1 MKTAFIGAGSNLGQ
15 RERQLAQALEWIG
28 TEIGEVICESS
39 IYQTSPWGGIDQPD
53 YLNQVW
59 QIRTALGPFQ
69 LMAALL
75 ELEKRTNR
83 ERIQKWGARTL
94 DLDLLFYEDYR
105 IHTEELTL
113 PHPRLQDR
121 NFVLVPLAEIAPDW
135 RHPVLGKDI
144 RTLLQQSPD
153 QESVKRWEGAVAE

>member
-1 MKTAFIGAGSNLGQ
+1 MKTAFIGAGSNLGKRVQ
-15 RERQLAQALEWIG
+15 QLEQALHWIDA
-28 TEIGEVICESS
+28 EIGEVVRESS

-59 QIRTALGPFQ
+59 EIRTDKNPFQ
-69 LMAALL
+69 LMEALL

-105 IHTEELTL
+105 IQTEALTL
-113 PHPRLQDR
+113 PHPRLQFR
-121 NFVLVPLAEIAPDW
+121 NFVLVPMAEIAPDW
-135 RHPVLGKDI
+135 RHPVLAKDI
-144 RTLLQQSPD
+144 RTLLK
-153 QESVKRWEGAVAE
+153 ESSDRELVELWEKAAA